1 MSPLKMNKLESSEIA
16 NAAAT
21 PLVNSL
27 VMATAATMTKIVG
40 SASRIAVSA
49 ELDGTKVHNNAMDH
63 SNQIPT
69 VDEMPV
75 SDDI

>member
-1 MSPLKMNKLESSEIA
+1 
-16 NAAAT
+16 
-21 PLVNSL
+21 
-27 VMATAATMTKIVG
+27 MATAATMTKIVG

>member
-1 MSPLKMNKLESSEIA
+1 MSPLKINKLASSEIA

-21 PLVNSL
+21 PLE
-27 VMATAATMTKIVG
+27 MPIATAAAATMTKIVG
-40 SASRIAVSA
+40 SAKRIAVSA

-75 SDDI
+75 IEDI

>member
-1 MSPLKMNKLESSEIA
+1 MPIA
-16 NAAAT
+16 TAA
-21 PLVNSL
+21 
-27 VMATAATMTKIVG
+27 AATMTKIVG
-40 SASRIAVSA
+40 SAKRIAVSA

-75 SDDI
+75 SEDI